1 MIRTT
6 LALIFTA
13 TLSWPAASACL
24 DLSKQP
30 TIYASGNLSRPMF
43 PGPPNYEDVRK
54 GDAPEPSY
62 ILTLDSPFCVTG
74 DDFLE
79 DGQTIDRI
87 QLLDNKGVLTNL
99 NGHPIEVRGNDPF
112 GEHTGH
118 HHAPLLMTVV
128 SASLNEEPADASL
141 AQTTVEAF
149 YLYLETGDGAS
160 AAMNVIPEK
169 RGSGPFSAVAMTKF
183 YGHLKKPL
191 KLLGVTQLAQ
201 NRFRAKYTFE
211 TRDGKT
217 CKGSSVVTTKQVD
230 GLNLVASI
238 KSESGC

>member
-1 MIRTT
+1 MIKTT
-6 LALIFTA
+6 LVLVFTA
-13 TLSWPAASACL
+13 AISWPAAACL

-30 TIYASGNLSRPMF
+30 EISASGDLSRPMF
-43 PGPPNYEDVRK
+43 AGPPNYEDVRK
-54 GDAPEPSY
+54 GDTPEPSY
-62 ILTLDSPFCVTG
+62 ILTLDLPFCVTG

-87 QLLDNKGVLTNL
+87 QLIDQKGILAKLV
-99 NGHPIEVRGNDPF
+99 GQAVEVRGNNPF

-128 SASLNEEPADASL
+128 SASLNEEPADVSL

-169 RGSGPFSAVAMTKF
+169 RGKGPFSAMALTDF
-183 YGHLKKPL
+183 YGDLKRPL
-191 KLLGVTQLAQ
+191 KLLEVTQLSR
-201 NRFRAKYTFE
+201 NRYRARYEFE
-211 TRDGKT
+211 TRKGKV
-217 CKGSSVVTTKQVD
+217 CNGSSVVTTKQVD
-230 GLNLVASI
+230 GLNLVSSI